1 MWLDSFSVPSSSS
14 FVEVMMS
21 EDFWGLLFY
30 SDKLYVALNAITLG
44 GSLWIQL
51 KDLEGVLGHYVY
63 LDGMP

>member
-30 SDKLYVALNAITLG
+30 SDKLYVALNAITSG
-44 GSLWIQL
+44 GSLWIQY
-51 KDLEGVLGHYVY
+51 LEGVLEHYVY